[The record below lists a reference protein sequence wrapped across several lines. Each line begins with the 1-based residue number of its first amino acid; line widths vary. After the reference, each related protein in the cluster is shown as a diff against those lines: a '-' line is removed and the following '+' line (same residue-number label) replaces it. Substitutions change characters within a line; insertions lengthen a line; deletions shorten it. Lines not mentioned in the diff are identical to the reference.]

1 MRCER
6 DSLLDYILYAIL
18 ELIRRV
24 LGMGESIELISWMPS
39 LKGFNE
45 LIVLLRLDFYLCCF
59 VLIGINSRCN
69 SLFGFVG

>member
-6 DSLLDYILYAIL
+6 DSLFDYILYAIL

-45 LIVLLRLDFYLCCF
+45 LIVLLRLDF
-59 VLIGINSRCN
+59 
-69 SLFGFVG
+69 